1 MPVTGYDTASRDLGR
16 RSMMAMKDGS
26 GGGGSAIPPE
36 AFGALAERV
45 RIVEDRQQ
53 ASPTRAELNR
63 AVVRAI
69 AIGAGLGAVVG
80 SALAIVVLRAI
91 A

>member
-26 GGGGSAIPPE
+26 GGGGSGIPPE

-45 RIVEDRQQ
+45 RLVEDRLI
-53 ASPTRAELNR
+53 ASPTKAELKR

-69 AIGAGLGAVVG
+69 VIGASLGAAVG
-80 SALAIVVLRAI
+80 VALAVVITRSLA
-91 A
+91 